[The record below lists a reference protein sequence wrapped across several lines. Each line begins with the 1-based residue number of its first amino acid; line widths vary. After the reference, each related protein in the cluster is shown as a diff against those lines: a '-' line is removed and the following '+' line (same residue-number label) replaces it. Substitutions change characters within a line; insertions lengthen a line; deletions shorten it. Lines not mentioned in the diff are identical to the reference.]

1 MERCWRSDVEYL
13 VTSFQGRIVT
23 NFTGVRESVS
33 LKYRNQAPV
42 QQEDPVGQL
51 SCDVLCRTATRA
63 NKGLSGSMMS
73 GGSREADAGARRAH
87 DDYTPEHNSPYFSAR
102 WSYSPTASASVDPLY
117 SDYLYQRAPEDRG
130 PKAPTQMDP

>member
-1 MERCWRSDVEYL
+1 M
-13 VTSFQGRIVT
+13 T

-51 SCDVLCRTATRA
+51 PYDVLCRTATRA

-87 DDYTPEHNSPYFSAR
+87 DDYIPEHNSPYFSAR
-102 WSYSPTASASVDPLY
+102 WSYSPTVSASVDP
-117 SDYLYQRAPEDRG
+117 SIVIIFING
-130 PKAPTQMDP
+130 HPKIVARKHLPKWTHGSLWLSTD